1 MIYAMSVLKGGEI
14 MTAHNRIKELR
25 NEKGLS
31 QKEFAKAFSDFVKN
45 DKTIKSVSY
54 ATISRW
60 ERGENEPKLQ
70 TWRKLA
76 DFFNVSVSYLQGM
89 SKIKSPDFF
98 ADVDKM
104 SHFITKESINR
115 YKHGFNDPSP
125 DNELLSWGKENNMRA
140 FDMAFKAFVN
150 RLYCDGD
157 MIQDYKTMA
166 SNLNDD
172 KDMGAISEITSYIFQ
187 LALKAYSG
195 DKRAKEYYDKIYK
208 ILYEGYFEIDFDE
221 L

>member
-1 MIYAMSVLKGGEI
+1 

-76 DFFNVSVSYLQGM
+76 DFFNVSVSYLQGI
-89 SKIKSPDFF
+89 SNNRITLQT
-98 ADVDKM
+98 VDKYIIDKKSKNQPIDYDSLFRNVTDDM
-104 SHFITKESINR
+104 NVRTFIRLFYAFRNEKPGDEVPARHVLFHRDNKLVQKITDPHKLT
-115 YKHGFNDPSP
+115 GFVLTFSR
-125 DNELLSWGKENNMRA
+125 LLSSFLLGYGGGDHAEKE
-140 FDMAFKAFVN
+140 FYETVSK
-150 RLYCDGD
+150 
-157 MIQDYKTMA
+157 MI
-166 SNLNDD
+166 
-172 KDMGAISEITSYIFQ
+172 KDHSSTS
-187 LALKAYSG
+187 
-195 DKRAKEYYDKIYK
+195 KRD
-208 ILYEGYFEIDFDE
+208 
-221 L
+221 